1 MPILKTEQRIQTE
14 NEAHMVLENKK
25 KCYPL
30 QKKQIKTTKYLSS
43 PTK

>member
-1 MPILKTEQRIQTE
+1 
-14 NEAHMVLENKK
+14 MVLENKKK

-43 PTK
+43 PIEKNLNCLKKPC